1 VTLVVCLAGEGRHEL
16 GGHASDHA
24 EDREPDPGIL
34 HALLRRTWTRPFVVK
49 KAVPWRRIRK
59 YRAGGHRSA
68 EARNV
73 LGLALLASESQCQVA
88 AFVRDRDRNEGRE
101 REIEQAI
108 LQARELFL
116 GVRVVGAAAVETSDA
131 WILALLG
138 DGRAKS
144 HHRPKERLGE
154 RGVVSTEARVHVID
168 DADLAVA
175 RTRAHSLDRWLARA
189 EEAVPPAGTSP

>member
-1 VTLVVCLAGEGRHEL
+1 MTLVVCLAGEGRHEL

-88 AFVRDRDRNEGRE
+88 AFVRDR
-101 REIEQAI
+101 
-108 LQARELFL
+108 
-116 GVRVVGAAAVETSDA
+116 VGAAAVETSDA